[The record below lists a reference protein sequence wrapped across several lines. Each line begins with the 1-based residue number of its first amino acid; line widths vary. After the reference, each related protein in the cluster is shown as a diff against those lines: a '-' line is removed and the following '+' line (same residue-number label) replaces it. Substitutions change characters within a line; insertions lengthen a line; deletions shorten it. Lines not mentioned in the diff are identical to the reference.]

1 MPKRILEGVV
11 TSNAADMTV
20 AVVVVRSVKHP
31 LYKKTIRKSKKYAAH
46 DPQNICKVG
55 QKVKIIETKP
65 ISKTKKWLVIYESN
79 ISKE

>member
-11 TSNAADMTV
+11 CSNAANMTV
-20 AVVVVRSVKHP
+20 SVVVVRSVKHP

-46 DPQNICKVG
+46 DPSNICKVG
-55 QKVKIIETKP
+55 EKVRIIESRP
-65 ISKTKKWLVIYESN
+65 ISKTKKWLVVYEN